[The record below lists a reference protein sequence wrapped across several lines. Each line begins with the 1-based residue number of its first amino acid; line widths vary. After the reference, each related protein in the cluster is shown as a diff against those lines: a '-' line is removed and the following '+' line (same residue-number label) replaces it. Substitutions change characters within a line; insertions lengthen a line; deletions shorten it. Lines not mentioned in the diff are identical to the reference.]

1 MAADEEY
8 DEVEAVVRIP
18 KGERLA
24 DSRKTEGWSRGFTPK
39 SADKG
44 PEHVEIRLKDEGGSQ
59 PVQEPEVIDVTEYA
73 EAPRGPEL
81 SMAEQA
87 VVAFLRS
94 VIDELIEAA
103 KPHVAHWWNTHIIPA
118 MRAKRDGF
126 LLKRQ
131 ARKVKRVGRA
141 KATMTTFIA
150 EPAAEDE
157 ASSQQVATPPHDPK
171 ITMTSEQFQQL
182 FMTWL
187 AREEAQQALWH
198 AIANAHIKDGDG
210 TALAWRQGLNE
221 LSPRQRTE
229 RVKEILSANPSI
241 LGDLSRHLMD
251 CGGPLELGETISR
264 RDKT

>member
-1 MAADEEY
+1 MADDEEY

-39 SADKG
+39 STDKG
-44 PEHVEIRLKDEGGSQ
+44 PEHVEIRLKDEGDSQ
-59 PVQEPEVIDVTEYA
+59 SVHEPEVIYVTEYV
-73 EAPRGPEL
+73 EAPRPPGR

-87 VVAFLRS
+87 AADFLSR

-103 KPHVAHWWNTHIIPA
+103 KPHVAHWWNTYVIPA
-118 MRAKRDGF
+118 MRAKRDDF

-131 ARKVKRVGRA
+131 ARKAKKVRRA
-141 KATMTTFIA
+141 KATTTAFIA
-150 EPAAEDE
+150 EQAAEDE
-157 ASSQQVATPPHDPK
+157 ASSQQVATAPDDPK
-171 ITMTSEQFQQL
+171 ITMTSEQFRQL

-187 AREEAQQALWH
+187 AREDAQQALWH

-210 TALAWRQGLNE
+210 AALAWRQGLNE
-221 LSPRQRTE
+221 LSPQQRTE

-241 LGDLSRHLMD
+241 LEDLGRHLMD
-251 CGGPLELGETISR
+251 CGPLELGETIGG
-264 RDKT
+264 RDET

>member
-1 MAADEEY
+1 MADDEEY
-8 DEVEAVVRIP
+8 DEVVAVVRIP

-39 SADKG
+39 STDKG
-44 PEHVEIRLKDEGGSQ
+44 PEHVEIRLKDEGDSQ
-59 PVQEPEVIDVTEYA
+59 SVQEPEVIYVTEYV
-73 EAPRGPEL
+73 EAPRPPEL

-87 VVAFLRS
+87 AVDFLRR

-103 KPHVAHWWNTHIIPA
+103 KPHVAHWWNTHVIPA
-118 MRAKRDGF
+118 MRAKRDDF

-131 ARKVKRVGRA
+131 ARKAKKVRRA
-141 KATMTTFIA
+141 RATTTTFIA
-150 EPAAEDE
+150 EQAAENK
-157 ASSQQVATPPHDPK
+157 ASSQQVATAPNDPK

-187 AREEAQQALWH
+187 AREDAQQALWH

-210 TALAWRQGLNE
+210 AALAWRQGLNE
-221 LSPRQRTE
+221 LSPQQRTE

-241 LGDLSRHLMD
+241 LRDLGRHLMD
-251 CGGPLELGETISR
+251 CGPLELGETIGR

>member
-1 MAADEEY
+1 MADYEEY

-39 SADKG
+39 STDKG
-44 PEHVEIRLKDEGGSQ
+44 PEHVEIRLKDEGDSQ
-59 PVQEPEVIDVTEYA
+59 SVQEPEVIYVTEYV
-73 EAPRGPEL
+73 EAPRPPEL

-87 VVAFLRS
+87 AADFLSR
-94 VIDELIEAA
+94 VIEELIEAA
-103 KPHVAHWWNTHIIPA
+103 KPHVAHWWNTHVIPA
-118 MRAKRDGF
+118 MRAQRDDF

-131 ARKVKRVGRA
+131 ARTAKKVRRA
-141 KATMTTFIA
+141 TVTTATFIA
-150 EPAAEDE
+150 EQAAEDE
-157 ASSQQVATPPHDPK
+157 ASSQQVDTAPDDPK

-187 AREEAQQALWH
+187 AREDAQQALWH

-210 TALAWRQGLNE
+210 PALAWRQEINE
-221 LSPRQRTE
+221 LSPQQRIE

-241 LGDLSRHLMD
+241 LEDLGRHLMD
-251 CGGPLELGETISR
+251 RGPLELGETIGR
-264 RDKT
+264 RDET

>member
-1 MAADEEY
+1 MADDEEY

-39 SADKG
+39 STDKG
-44 PEHVEIRLKDEGGSQ
+44 PEHVEIRLKDEGDSQ
-59 PVQEPEVIDVTEYA
+59 SVQEPEVIYVTEYV
-73 EAPRGPEL
+73 EAPRPPEL

-87 VVAFLRS
+87 AVDFLRR

-103 KPHVAHWWNTHIIPA
+103 KPHVAHWWNTHVIPA
-118 MRAKRDGF
+118 LRAKRDDF

-131 ARKVKRVGRA
+131 ARKAKKVRRA
-141 KATMTTFIA
+141 KATTTTFIA
-150 EPAAEDE
+150 EQAAEDE
-157 ASSQQVATPPHDPK
+157 ASSQQVATAPNDPK
-171 ITMTSEQFQQL
+171 ITMTSGQFQQL

-187 AREEAQQALWH
+187 AREDAQQALWQ
-198 AIANAHIKDGDG
+198 AIANARIKDGDG
-210 TALAWRQGLNE
+210 AALAWRQGLNE
-221 LSPRQRTE
+221 LSPQQRTE

-241 LGDLSRHLMD
+241 LGDLGRHLMD
-251 CGGPLELGETISR
+251 CGPLELVETIGM